1 MNLRTKNNRKNII
14 SFILIENRTNVK
26 KRRVSGWQ
34 KNLSPWCKEAKKKMI
49 DMDLEVNELASSLG
63 LTRPYVSSVLNGRV
77 YSPVAVKK
85 ISDYLQIPDADSE

>member
-1 MNLRTKNNRKNII
+1 MA
-14 SFILIENRTNVK
+14 K
-26 KRRVSGWQ
+26 K
-34 KNLSPWCKEAKKKMI
+34 LSPWCKEAKKKMI

-85 ISDYLQIPDADSE
+85 ISDYLQIPEADSE